1 MIIYSAMFGGYDKL
15 NPIINNLKFKNFFFI
30 TDDAQLKKN
39 YPKQVILV
47 QKKKLSDSLTNR
59 FYKLNPSY
67 IFKKNKFVL
76 YIDSNIAINE
86 KFIKEINAYK
96 KKDKDIFFLKH
107 PYRNNASDE
116 LFTLLSDGKI
126 SLLKYLNYYN
136 KVKKFKKLFECNTIL
151 FNLSSKR
158 TVNFLKYWREFTIT
172 KIQRDQIAIFFAFNL
187 VKINYGVF
195 NISNIRSH
203 KYIKFYKHKT
213 KKKFS
218 QRKNYLINKIFLRFF
233 SRS

>member
-1 MIIYSAMFGGYDKL
+1 M
-15 NPIINNLKFKNFFFI
+15 
-30 TDDAQLKKN
+30 
-39 YPKQVILV
+39 
-47 QKKKLSDSLTNR
+47 TNR

-67 IFKKNKFVL
+67 IFKKKVCTVYN
-76 YIDSNIAINE
+76 SNIAINE

-96 KKDKDIFFLKH
+96 KKGKDIFFLKH

-213 KKKFS
+213 KKNFS
-218 QRKNYLINKIFLRFF
+218 QRKNYLINRIFLKFF
-233 SRS
+233 SKY